1 MRVKRPTRELMAID
15 GSASANGLS
24 VGLALDEAYRA
35 LNNRRIEFDRRIT
48 SLPPD
53 DPAREA
59 LWQSLQPVMDE
70 LRQVVADL
78 TGSPAAELSG
88 LRAKAAILAGLLQ
101 AEDNGRDPIIPESER
116 NALALSLANDIARF
130 PMT

>member
-1 MRVKRPTRELMAID
+1 MAID

-101 AEDNGRDPIIPESER
+101 AENNGRDPIIPESER

>member
-1 MRVKRPTRELMAID
+1 MAID
-15 GSASANGLS
+15 GNASVSGQS
-24 VGLALDEAYRA
+24 VGLSLDEAYRA
-35 LNNRRIEFDRRIT
+35 LNNRRIELDGRIT
-48 SLPPD
+48 GLPPD

-78 TGSPAAELSG
+78 TGSPAADLSL

-116 NALALSLANDIARF
+116 NALALSLANDIACF

>member
-1 MRVKRPTRELMAID
+1 MAID

-88 LRAKAAILAGLLQ
+88 LRAKAVILAGLLQ

>member
-1 MRVKRPTRELMAID
+1 MAID
-15 GSASANGLS
+15 GNASVSGQS
-24 VGLALDEAYRA
+24 VGLSLDEAYRA
-35 LNNRRIEFDRRIT
+35 LNNRRIELDGRIT

-78 TGSPAAELSG
+78 TGSPAADLSL

>member
-1 MRVKRPTRELMAID
+1 MAID
-15 GSASANGLS
+15 GNASVSGQS
-24 VGLALDEAYRA
+24 VGLSLDEAYRA
-35 LNNRRIEFDRRIT
+35 LNNRRIELDGRIT

-78 TGSPAAELSG
+78 TGSPAADLSL

-116 NALALSLANDIARF
+116 NALALSLANDIACF